1 MTVLRLEALVF
12 YLKRKRNWFLF
23 AVLPALLVG
32 VFLAIWLATF
42 GEAHVWPPDETGP
55 YSVANYT
62 ISYNMSGYGTYEAKI
77 RYPVLGDGEVAPKD
91 ESDAPYPGIVVASG
105 LYGAEWSVTWISDHL
120 TSHGYVT
127 LGFTPPDPG
136 LGVWTQWADGF
147 TGGIQE
153 LKRQNSQPSSPIYG
167 LLDTERFGVIGL
179 SMGGGGCI
187 EAAGALGSEVDV
199 AVALAPGGYR
209 SDRFAAGNVTA
220 VMRAAANITVPVQL
234 QVGSADAMVPP
245 ERVFPFYSDL
255 IPDTT
260 VKEYVEIDGG
270 NHIGFLNQELAE
282 TAEHIVQE
290 MPELADII
298 GKDAPCTIGF
308 EGQRRVSA
316 RYFTAWF
323 QYHLK
328 GITGYEA
335 YIFGDEPVGGNVST
349 LKYNRPQ

>member
-1 MTVLRLEALVF
+1 MALNRIRKSKWLLLIVALSILCIVLATVLTTALGTSQV
-12 YLKRKRNWFLF
+12 Y
-23 AVLPALLVG
+23 
-32 VFLAIWLATF
+32 
-42 GEAHVWPPDETGP
+42 PPDEPGP
-55 YSVANYT
+55 YLVGNYSV
-62 ISYNMSGYGTYEAKI
+62 SYNIAGYGTYDAKI
-77 RYPVLGDGEVAPKD
+77 RYPALSNGEVAPKD
-91 ESDAPYPGIVVASG
+91 ESGAPYPGIVVASG
-105 LYGAEWSVTWISDHL
+105 LYGAEWSVSWISEHL

-153 LKRQNSQPSSPIYG
+153 LKRQNNLSSSPIYG
-167 LLDTERFGVIGL
+167 LLDTERFGIIGL
-179 SMGGGGCI
+179 SMGGGGSI
-187 EAAGALGSEVDV
+187 EAAGTPGSGVDV

-209 SDRFAAGNVTA
+209 TDRFATGNTTT
-220 VMRAAANITVPVQL
+220 VMEAAANITVPIQL
-234 QVGSADAMVPP
+234 QVGSDDARVPP

-270 NHIGFLNQELAE
+270 NHIGFLNQEFAE

-290 MPELADII
+290 MPELAEII

-308 EGQRRVSA
+308 EGQRRVSSI
-316 RYFTAWF
+316 YFTSWF

-328 GITGYEA
+328 GIDGYYR
-335 YIFGDEPVGGNVST
+335 YIFGKEAAGENTSAFE
-349 LKYNRPQ
+349 YNNP